1 MTSFAIRLEPVAAP
15 RLAAGALVYHVLA
28 ALVPWYARV
37 PAGLAAV
44 LSLAAVAGLVLT
56 LARLPGR
63 HCRLAGVRHDG
74 QGWRVQLAGSRDWL
88 PAELCPASRAF
99 PGLVYLRLRAGRLR
113 PAWLLAPGAVPAE
126 DFRRLK
132 ARIRLAC

>member
-1 MTSFAIRLEPVAAP
+1 MRSFALHLEPVAAP
-15 RLAAGALVYHVLA
+15 RLAAGVLAYHVLA
-28 ALVPWYARV
+28 ALVPWLARV

-44 LSLAAVAGLVLT
+44 LSLTAIAGLVLT

-63 HCRLAGVRHDG
+63 HCRLAGVSHDG
-74 QGWRVQLAGSRDWL
+74 RGWRVRLAGSGDWL

-113 PAWLLAPGAVPAE
+113 PGWLVASGAVPADE
-126 DFRRLK
+126 FRRLK
-132 ARIRLAC
+132 ARVRLAC